1 MAKQQVENQTGHGQE
16 LDSLQARIFHRY
28 QQMCIRRDGWRNIY
42 WMLSKYLFLRPIYFA
57 DTDVPYRTPRIS
69 VKDVHDD
76 TAVTAAGTCATALGG
91 ALWPNTA
98 ESFDLRPHMP
108 RSLVVDDDFILQSE
122 EVKKYFERVTKIVR
136 SAIDSPESGFQS
148 AFGEHLADQVVFGT
162 SGILADERTD
172 DDDCPVRFRS
182 ATIETCVFDEGPDGL
197 IDTGYYEHMYTV
209 RQVVEIYGKD
219 KVSPGLLE
227 KYESGKLDEWIKVLQ
242 ALEPRTEIEPN
253 GDPREKQNKPYAS
266 IHMEWN
272 SKHILKRDGMD
283 ERPLF
288 VTRFEKRPNEIL
300 GRSLGMKALATIKEF
315 NLLRKGYS
323 KALDKKLDPP
333 LGFYADQLNGG
344 AQADISAGAKNMY
357 TNTGRLPEGRKP
369 IEVLYDIPEPV
380 TATARLEQLGATI
393 DEKFL
398 IDRLLDFN
406 NKTRMT
412 AKESEM
418 RMDFRNQALGDIF
431 SRQISELL
439 SPLIKWVVGVLWRR
453 KLLGY
458 HPVTDAAIIA
468 ALRAK
473 DMSPLVIP
481 DAIVKIMQ
489 KNKLPFEV
497 TFISPAARAM
507 QADSLLG
514 LEKLVNFIMV
524 FMNAGLHDVVDNV
537 DTDTMIREY
546 QRLSGAPA
554 HVLNGKDKV
563 EKTRKNRG
571 NLQQQQM
578 QMSVEEQQA
587 ATLDKKAKAAKN
599 FAQAGQSLPNMM
611 GGPQSGAA

>member
-1 MAKQQVENQTGHGQE
+1 MANLQVENQTGAKQQPDE
-16 LDSLQARIFHRY
+16 LQSRIFHRY
-28 QQMCIRRDGWRNIY
+28 QQMCTRRDGWRNIY
-42 WMLSKYLFLRPIYFA
+42 SMLSKYLFLRPMYFA

-76 TAVTAAGTCATALGG
+76 TAVTAARTCATALGG
-91 ALWPNTA
+91 ALWPNTS
-98 ESFDLRPHMP
+98 ESFDLNPHIP

-122 EVKKYFERVTKIVR
+122 DVKKYFERVTKIVR
-136 SAIDSPESGFQS
+136 RAIDSPESGFQS
-148 AFGEHLADQVVFGT
+148 ALGEHLADQVVFGT
-162 SGILADERTD
+162 SGILADSRDD
-172 DDDCPVRFRS
+172 DDDCPVRFKS
-182 ATIETCVFDEGPDGL
+182 ATVETCVFDEGPDGL
-197 IDTGYYEHMYTV
+197 IDTGYFEHLYTV
-209 RQVVEIYGKD
+209 RQVVDIYGIEN
-219 KVSPGLLE
+219 VSDGLKE
-227 KYESGKLDEWIKVLQ
+227 KYESGKLDEWIKVIQ
-242 ALEPRTEIEPN
+242 ALEPRKSIEY
-253 GDPREKQNKPYAS
+253 GADPREKQNKPYAS
-266 IHMEWN
+266 NHMEWN
-272 SKHILKRDGMD
+272 SKHVLKKDGMD

-288 VTRFEKRPNEIL
+288 VTRFSKRPNEIL
-300 GRSLGMKALATIKEF
+300 GRSLGMDALATVKEL

-333 LGFYADQLNGG
+333 LGVYPDQLNGG
-344 AQADISAGAKNMY
+344 AQADISAGAKNTF

-369 IEVLYDIPEPV
+369 IEILYDIPEPQ
-380 TATARLEQLGATI
+380 TATARLEQLDESI

-439 SPLIKWVVGVLWRR
+439 APLIKWVVGVLWRR

-458 HPVTDAAIIA
+458 HPVNDLGIID
-468 ALRAK
+468 ALRRK
-473 DMSPLVIP
+473 GLSPLVVP

-489 KNKLPFEV
+489 KDKLPFEV

-514 LEKLVNFIMV
+514 LEKLTNYLMV
-524 FMNAGLHDVVDNV
+524 FMNAEVHEAMDNV
-537 DTDTMIREY
+537 DTDTMVREY

-554 HVLNGKDKV
+554 HVINGKDKV
-563 EKTRKNRG
+563 EKIRKNRTA
-571 NLQQQQM
+571 QQQAQM
-578 QMSVEEQQA
+578 KMAADEQQA
-587 ATLDKKAKAAKN
+587 TTLDKKAKAAKN
-599 FAQAGQSLPNMM
+599 FAQAGQGLPNMM
-611 GGPQSGAA
+611 GGQQSGAA